1 MIETGM
7 PRWLVFSLIS
17 SLLCI
22 CGALCVPVMSA
33 IFKGNK
39 QNHNSSNTKL
49 VNYGLSL
56 SAGSMLTTS
65 LYMMLPTIDR
75 KNRLGVFLG
84 VLSGVCISLL
94 LNYVVHVYASESL
107 VHCAHGDGEEDEE
120 EATGEEDHHHHH
132 HHHHHRHSLGSSNRN
147 NSITHS
153 HRLSQIYVSTDSPPQ
168 HDTVSNTNPAQQV
181 DVDYE
186 INGKISKPSIRRQS
200 ESDPLLSNHD
210 SNTVST
216 PSYNT
221 SETDNDVN
229 NNSNN
234 NNTASTMPRKKSIP
248 MGKSLIKLLT
258 KRHRNSIGDCCSI
271 DECTPTIEPDELPC
285 SRSGMISSHNLLPTL
300 SHKSSGNVNLNPSKI
315 NHNNEMG
322 ANDLELFQKTQQGI
336 ACVENIIGYDLE
348 NLSLYRKNFY
358 SSKGNKNESDIN
370 DGFDANNGST
380 SESIT
385 SNNTS
390 NSIDSHAELNNP
402 TMESLNNLYHHH
414 SDNPDA
420 YDLESNV
427 THSESHPHSSP
438 SGRHNSLQQSHTH
451 HHHIETPFSKL
462 LSIGMQTCVVLT
474 LHKFPEGFIIFY
486 TNKND
491 SPDSLGF
498 SIFLS
503 LTIHN
508 FVEGFAM
515 TLPLYAIFEKKWLA
529 LVVTAVLGGGS
540 QPMGALLGYLLF
552 KNSPGGEESALQM
565 DFLLSITAGF
575 LLVIGL
581 QMFQT
586 GIGFSD
592 GHHHHQGEA
601 NEEMKMNHS
610 SGTACLKWCCAGVLL
625 ILASQVFK

>member
-7 PRWLVFSLIS
+7 PRWLLFSLIS

-22 CGALCVPVMSA
+22 CGALCVPIMSA

-39 QNHNSSNTKL
+39 QNHTSNNTKL

-75 KNRLGVFLG
+75 NNRLGVFLG

-107 VHCAHGDGEEDEE
+107 VHCAHGDGEDED
-120 EATGEEDHHHHH
+120 GEGHTHHHH

-147 NSITHS
+147 NSLTHS
-153 HRLSQIYVSTDSPPQ
+153 HRLSQIYDSTDSAPQ
-168 HDTVSNTNPAQQV
+168 LDVSHTTDPTHQV
-181 DVDYE
+181 DANYE
-186 INGKISKPSIRRQS
+186 MNNQISKPSVRRQS
-200 ESDPLLSNHD
+200 ESDPLLSNND
-210 SNTVST
+210 PTTVST
-216 PSYNT
+216 PLYDT
-221 SETDNDVN
+221 TTADTTN
-229 NNSNN
+229 NNEIDNN
-234 NNTASTMPRKKSIP
+234 LAQTMSRKKSIP

-258 KRHRNSIGDCCSI
+258 KRHRNSVGDCCSI
-271 DECTPTIEPDELPC
+271 GECTPTIEPDELPC

-300 SHKSSGNVNLNPSKI
+300 SHKSSGNVNINPSKI
-315 NHNNEMG
+315 NNINNINNTEMD
-322 ANDLELFQKTQQGI
+322 ATDLEMAQKVQQGI

-358 SSKGNKNESDIN
+358 SSKSNKNESDIN
-370 DGFDANNGST
+370 DAFEGNGST

-385 SNNTS
+385 SANTS

-414 SDNPDA
+414 SDNVDN

-427 THSESHPHSSP
+427 THSESYPHTSL
-438 SGRHNSLQQSHTH
+438 SGRHNSLQLSHTH

-529 LVVTAVLGGGS
+529 LVITAVLGGGS

-552 KNSPGGEESALQM
+552 KNSPAGEENALQM